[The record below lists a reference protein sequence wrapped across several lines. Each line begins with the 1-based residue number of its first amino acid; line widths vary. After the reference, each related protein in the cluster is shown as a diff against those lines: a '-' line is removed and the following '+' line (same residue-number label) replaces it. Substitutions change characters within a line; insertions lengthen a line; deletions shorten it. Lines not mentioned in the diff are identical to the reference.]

1 MVAREKAR
9 RSLGHLHTDARYRV
23 STGFQG
29 GQWFEFGP
37 RSYDDPKPAKT
48 AEFYDGIAE
57 KTVELPRRRRRAL
70 VRKAAHPLIINDIIV
85 RPARAMMACHR
96 WEHRPRADLA

>member
-1 MVAREKAR
+1 M
-9 RSLGHLHTDARYRV
+9 GHLHTDARYRV

-57 KTVELPRRRRRAL
+57 KTVERLDEDAEPWFAKPRT
-70 VRKAAHPLIINDIIV
+70 H
-85 RPARAMMACHR
+85 
-96 WEHRPRADLA
+96 